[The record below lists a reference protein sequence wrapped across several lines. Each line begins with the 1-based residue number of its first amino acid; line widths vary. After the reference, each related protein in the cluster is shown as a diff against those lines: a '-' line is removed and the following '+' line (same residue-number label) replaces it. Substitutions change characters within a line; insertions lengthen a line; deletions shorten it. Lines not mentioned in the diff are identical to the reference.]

1 MATYIKC
8 DKCGDYVPYG
18 DGFIVHVEKLCG
30 SAVDEIGKRNMDFC
44 RKCTIELLTE
54 CNKMEVEK
62 K

>member
-18 DGFIVHVEKLCG
+18 DGFTVHVEKKYG
-30 SAVDEIGKRNMDFC
+30 NAVDKMGERCIDFC

-62 K
+62 